1 MTGVREAG
9 QEKDPEGIF
18 RPAPKEKD
26 PEGIFRVFGKRC
38 ESQLQIR

>member
-18 RPAPKEKD
+18 RPAPKEKTRKASS
-26 PEGIFRVFGKRC
+26 G
-38 ESQLQIR
+38 SWQAL